1 MKLIREVDNIWHDSD
16 KELPSTDTKVEF
28 MDKEGNIYEGGIQVD
43 MAGHYAYLKNGYSSF
58 SKMIKWR
65 FIPGKQYY
73 F

>member
-1 MKLIREVDNIWHDSD
+1 MKQEDKDLLLNIH
-16 KELPSTDTKVEF
+16 
-28 MDKEGNIYEGGIQVD
+28 EGGIQVD
-43 MAGHYAYLKNGYSSF
+43 MAGHYSYLKNGYSSF